1 METHVLIGRLMLA
14 TLLGGVLGVEREARN
29 QAAGL
34 RTHTLVALG
43 ACCFTLSSV
52 YTEELLRMGADP
64 TGTRADISRIAS
76 QIVVGIGF
84 LGAGVILRHGEA
96 VRGLTTAANLWLT
109 AAVGLACGLGLYVAA
124 GVTVGLALL
133 SLVVLRPLSR
143 LLSPEAGR
151 HGGGGRHEQPAEG
164 KNSEDGPPTG
174 EGESRPE

>member
-1 METHVLIGRLMLA
+1 MDPQVLIGRLALA

-43 ACCFTLSSV
+43 ACCFTLCSV
-52 YTEELLRMGADP
+52 YTEELLRMGANP
-64 TGTRADISRIAS
+64 SGTQTDISRIAS

-109 AAVGLACGLGLYVAA
+109 AAVGLACGLGLYLAASTTVA
-124 GVTVGLALL
+124 LALL
-133 SLVVLRPLSR
+133 SLVLLRPLSR
-143 LLSPEAGR
+143 LLSPQDGR
-151 HGGGGRHEQPAEG
+151 HAGTPGR
-164 KNSEDGPPTG
+164 KNTEDGPPTG
-174 EGESRPE
+174 EGESRPD

>member
-1 METHVLIGRLMLA
+1 MESQVLIGRLLLA
-14 TLLGGVLGVEREARN
+14 TLLGGLLGVEREARN

-52 YTEELLRMGADP
+52 YTEELLRMGANP
-64 TGTRADISRIAS
+64 SGTQTDISRIAS

-84 LGAGVILRHGEA
+84 LGGGVILRHGEA

-109 AAVGLACGLGLYVAA
+109 ASVDLACGLGLYVAA
-124 GVTVGLALL
+124 GATVALALL
-133 SLVVLRPLSR
+133 SLVVLRPVSR

-151 HGGGGRHEQPAEG
+151 HGGGRHDQPPER
-164 KNSEDGPPTG
+164 KNSEDGSPSD
-174 EGESRPE
+174 E

>member
-1 METHVLIGRLMLA
+1 MEPQVLIGRLVLA

-52 YTEELLRMGADP
+52 YTEELLRTGANP
-64 TGTRADISRIAS
+64 SGTQTDISRIAS
-76 QIVVGIGF
+76 QVVVGIGF

-109 AAVGLACGLGLYVAA
+109 ASVGLACGLGLYVAA
-124 GVTVGLALL
+124 GATVALALL
-133 SLVVLRPLSR
+133 SLVVLRPISR
-143 LLSPEAGR
+143 MLSPETGR
-151 HGGGGRHEQPAEG
+151 HAGQYRKPPDG

-174 EGESRPE
+174 EEESRPE

>member
-1 METHVLIGRLMLA
+1 MLA
-14 TLLGGVLGVEREARN
+14 TVLGGVLGVEREARN

-52 YTEELLRMGADP
+52 SMEELLRAQANPSGTQADV
-64 TGTRADISRIAS
+64 SRIAS

-84 LGAGVILRHGEA
+84 LGAGVILRHGQA

-109 AAVGLACGLGLYVAA
+109 AAVGLACGLGLYVLA
-124 GVTVGLALL
+124 GVTVALALL

-143 LLSPEAGR
+143 LLSPEEGRHAGR
-151 HGGGGRHEQPAEG
+151 PGGQ
-164 KNSEDGPPTG
+164 NTEDGPPIG
-174 EGESRPE
+174 DGESRPE